1 MLFNYREISSIFLS
15 NRQQQPSLSRERER
29 EREGRNPKNLPLIR
43 ARWRYRD
50 KGYRLI
56 SPFII
61 LPAVHRKNSNF
72 ANPFSRAPQPARI
85 SMPLPYRALWSYIR
99 YTLYFIAYTPF
110 HPPQQP
116 RPTPVSRIYPLSFF
130 PPPFAPV
137 VCSFSGCM
145 HAVPRGAGYYAVGV
159 ASTTLLPPSLSLHL
173 SLHLSVHI
181 FLEHLCSSDA
191 RVRTSRAP
199 ADVGACAHARAGRA
213 AKEKH
218 FSGALL
224 LSWFRSRT

>member
-1 MLFNYREISSIFLS
+1 
-15 NRQQQPSLSRERER
+15 
-29 EREGRNPKNLPLIR
+29 
-43 ARWRYRD
+43 
-50 KGYRLI
+50 
-56 SPFII
+56 
-61 LPAVHRKNSNF
+61 
-72 ANPFSRAPQPARI
+72 
-85 SMPLPYRALWSYIR
+85 MPLPYRALWSYIR

-159 ASTTLLPPSLSLHL
+159 ASTTLLPLSPSL

-224 LSWFRSRT
+224 LSLLVSFSYVSPVPRYYPLINCQRWREREGEEEWKKSGVEEGRKGKARESSKGSVSTCATCCACARIRVSRAKWQFRNRDILA